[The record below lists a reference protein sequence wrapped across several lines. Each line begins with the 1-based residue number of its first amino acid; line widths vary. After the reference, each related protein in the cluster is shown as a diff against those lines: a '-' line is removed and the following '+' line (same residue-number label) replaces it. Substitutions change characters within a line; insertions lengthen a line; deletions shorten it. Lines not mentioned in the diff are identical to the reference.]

1 MNQESKRSSFDELV
15 AGINTDERKYLLSK
29 LNQNKNDMAIL
40 QPINDITDVS
50 TLSVRFQN
58 EPLLYKFFLWI
69 RSMLTKKPKAELYN
83 GALIARVASHI
94 NRDHP
99 GIINTNSDVLQ
110 SLFYEKI
117 RELKESADF
126 FKPYFSVVNDN
137 PGRFY
142 VFMSTFIAPEHTEEI
157 GKAADPYQIPFEREL
172 TSELRASL
180 IRKMDAMLKNIAS
193 ATRANIYAAARSVI
207 WLKQFTEL
215 PFIHFTSQFTSVISE
230 DRTCPY
236 DSAQTDYPVFARV
249 LAAASSIPHEVL
261 QALFLFPQRKN
272 PKESLLDGDMEQ
284 ALSEFTGRAASC
296 LSMIQMFIST
306 VPLTLLGKVIFY
318 DYDWQIGAYGG
329 GEDWFVK
336 YREEWKVIFDSRWKS
351 WLRDRKKHQLAGV
364 LKVHFGLSQF
374 PELPYMPWKDLWGG
388 VPFRCEMTGGFLI
401 WFAENQYDTVMAS
414 MNPLVLEGVFL
425 DNENRTQLSE
435 ALNDFS
441 DINQHAVTFAYSLS
455 EQGAIGAVFEK
466 LKAEGVRSL
475 KGQALADSTILNAE
489 MSLRAWGK
497 AFGENC
503 RIIENV
509 FSGIFDEN
517 KAKGFNGLQN
527 FNTIKGRQNREFKEE
542 LLVVRDVL
550 SKAKSILSEIEPLDL
565 PSLD

>member
-15 AGINTDERKYLLSK
+15 AGINSDERKYLLSK
-29 LNQNKNDMAIL
+29 LNQNKKDMAIL

-58 EPLLYKFFLWI
+58 ESMLYKFILWI
-69 RSMLTKKPKAELYN
+69 RSMLTKKPQAELYN
-83 GALIARVASHI
+83 EALIARIASRL

-99 GIINTNSDVLQ
+99 GIINVNSDVLQ
-110 SLFYEKI
+110 FLFYEKL

-142 VFMSTFIAPEHTEEI
+142 VFMGTFIAPELTDEI

-172 TSELRASL
+172 TSELRTSL
-180 IRKMDAMLKNIAS
+180 IRKMEALLKNIAPT
-193 ATRANIYAAARSVI
+193 TRSNIYSAARSVI

-215 PFIHFTSQFTSVISE
+215 PFIHFTSQFTSVVSE
-230 DRTCPY
+230 DRTCTY
-236 DSAQTDYPVFARV
+236 DSAQTDYPIFARV

-272 PKESLLDGDMEQ
+272 QKESLLNGDAEQ
-284 ALSEFTGRAASC
+284 SLSDFISRATSC
-296 LSMIQMFIST
+296 LSMIQMFISS
-306 VPLTLLGKVIFY
+306 VPLTMLGKVIFY
-318 DYDWQIGAYGG
+318 DYDWHIGAYGG
-329 GEDWFVK
+329 GEDWFIK

-364 LKVHFGLSQF
+364 LKAQFGLTQF
-374 PELPYMPWKDLWGG
+374 PELPYAPWKELWGG
-388 VPFRCEMTGGFLI
+388 VPFRCEMTGGFLT
-401 WFAENQYDTVMAS
+401 WFAENLYDTVMAS
-414 MNPLVLEGVFL
+414 INPLVLEGVFL
-425 DNENRTQLSE
+425 NNANRTQLSE

-441 DINQHAVTFAYSLS
+441 DVNQHVVTFAYSLS
-455 EQGAIGAVFEK
+455 DEGSIGAVFEK
-466 LKAEGVRSL
+466 LKADGVRTL
-475 KGQALADSTILNAE
+475 KGQSLADSTIRNAE
-489 MSLRAWGK
+489 TALRAWGK

-509 FSGIFDEN
+509 FSGIFDDD
-517 KAKGFNGLQN
+517 KPKGFSGVQN
-527 FNTIKGRQNREFKEE
+527 FNTIKGRQNKEFKEE
-542 LLVVRDVL
+542 LLSVREIL
-550 SKAKSILSEIEPLDL
+550 SKAKLILSEIEPLDL